1 MSQQTTEF
9 SRGQSSFVRQFH
21 RVVFGDGAGLRCV
34 GGMRYLISMNWHEV
48 IDERNFAM
56 DQVIAEVLHRDPAKL
71 KLVVDWIQ
79 QRLADPEYSMHSK
92 DALTEWL
99 TLIQAEG
106 MNGVLTV
113 LRDRSEY
120 ATRIRQNS
128 PFAVIMPQDERRR
141 ILQRYEAR
149 RPRTHL
155 AGV

>member
-1 MSQQTTEF
+1 
-9 SRGQSSFVRQFH
+9 
-21 RVVFGDGAGLRCV
+21 
-34 GGMRYLISMNWHEV
+34 
-48 IDERNFAM
+48 
-56 DQVIAEVLHRDPAKL
+56 
-71 KLVVDWIQ
+71 
-79 QRLADPEYSMHSK
+79 
-92 DALTEWL
+92 
-99 TLIQAEG
+99 

-113 LRDRSEY
+113 LRDRSEN

>member
-1 MSQQTTEF
+1 MK
-9 SRGQSSFVRQFH
+9 
-21 RVVFGDGAGLRCV
+21 
-34 GGMRYLISMNWHEV
+34 WHEV

-79 QRLADPEYSMHSK
+79 QRLADPEYSVHSK